1 MSVRSPTRSRGVAL
15 LSVLLI
21 VAIVSALVYHLL
33 ERHSLVIAQTQ
44 QTLAGDQALS
54 YALGA
59 EAYARQM
66 LVEDWTNPE
75 SRAFD
80 ALTEAWAQP
89 LQPFEVDQGH
99 LELWIE
105 DLEGRFNLNSLAGP
119 DSGRALQRLRE
130 LFAAAGVQPELAD
143 AWKDWVDPDADVTG
157 FGAEDGE
164 YLLAEPPYRTA
175 NQRAGDVSELMWLKE
190 LDNDTYAKLAPVVAA
205 LPDAKL
211 RINVN
216 TANAPTLTSISQ
228 RLPLTRAEA
237 LVESPREFM
246 SLEAATAEI
255 PELADAGDVVA
266 VRSSYFEIHARAEIG
281 GKRADLTSIVYRDAE
296 SGRITLLERNLG
308 TRFESRFVPADE
320 DAS

>member
-1 MSVRSPTRSRGVAL
+1 MNGQRHNRGVAL

-21 VAIVSALVYHLL
+21 VAIVSALVYHLI

-59 EAYARQM
+59 EAYARQL
-66 LVEDWTNPE
+66 LVEDWTNPK

-89 LQPFEVDQGH
+89 LQPFEVDDGH
-99 LELWIE
+99 LELCIE
-105 DLEGRFNLNSLAGP
+105 DLEGRFNLNALSGP
-119 DSGRALQRLRE
+119 DAGRALQRLRE

-157 FGAEDGE
+157 FGAEDSE
-164 YLLAEPPYRTA
+164 YLLAEPPYRAA

-190 LDNDTYAKLAPVVAA
+190 LDSESYAKLAPVVAA

-216 TANAPTLTSISQ
+216 TANA
-228 RLPLTRAEA
+228 A
-237 LVESPREFM
+237 
-246 SLEAATAEI
+246 
-255 PELADAGDVVA
+255 
-266 VRSSYFEIHARAEIG
+266 
-281 GKRADLTSIVYRDAE
+281 
-296 SGRITLLERNLG
+296 
-308 TRFESRFVPADE
+308 
-320 DAS
+320 